1 MSSSTEKLSNV
12 RKPRVHIKYEVE
24 TEGGLEVKDLPFVA
38 GVMGDYSG
46 NAPGEELKPLKDRK
60 FINIDNDNFDQ
71 VMARQKPGL
80 SFSVSDELSEGDV
93 ENEMKINLQFKSMD
107 DFNPENVVDQIP
119 ALKELKDA
127 RDKLR
132 DLLSKSDRSD
142 KLEQILEDVL
152 KNSDKLQTLKSNL
165 EEKEAIVEAE

>member
-1 MSSSTEKLSNV
+1 MSSVTEKLSNV

-24 TEGGLEVKDLPFVA
+24 TEGGLEVKDLPFVV
-38 GVMGDYSG
+38 GVMGDYAG
-46 NAPGEELKPLKDRK
+46 NAPGEEVKSLKDRK
-60 FINIDNDNFDQ
+60 FINIDADNFDQ

-80 SFSVSDELSEGDV
+80 SFNVSDELSDSKE
-93 ENEMKINLQFKSMD
+93 ETEMKVNLQFKSMD
-107 DFNPENVVDQIP
+107 DFNPENVVEQIP
-119 ALKELKDA
+119 ALKELKEA

-142 KLEQILEDVL
+142 KLEKILEDVL

-165 EEKEAIVEAE
+165 EGKGEVAV